1 MADYEALTALIDVV
15 GLKKEGKVR
24 YLSCAGLGG
33 RWIECWIQYYCSIVQ
48 VTIVDSTPGLL
59 VNKKR
64 VEGVRHQKKM
74 RGEF

>member
-24 YLSCAGLGG
+24 YLSCAGW
-33 RWIECWIQYYCSIVQ
+33 RWIECWIQYYYSIVQ

-64 VEGVRHQKKM
+64 VEGVRHHRKLG
-74 RGEF
+74 R

>member
-15 GLKKEGKVR
+15 GLKKEGKVSR
-24 YLSCAGLGG
+24 LFCAGWV
-33 RWIECWIQYYCSIVQ
+33 RWVECWIQYYCSIVQ

-64 VEGVRHQKKM
+64 VEGVRHHRKLE
-74 RGEF
+74 R

>member
-24 YLSCAGLGG
+24 YLFCAGRV
-33 RWIECWIQYYCSIVQ
+33 RWIECWFQLYCSIVQ

-64 VEGVRHQKKM
+64 VEGVRHYRKLK
-74 RGEF
+74 R